1 MNLKMFYCVEDRNTY
16 AADTYKKQAAL
27 ALPLFTFFAVM
38 FYVIGRNL
46 RLDEI
51 TFSVAPIII
60 FSIAFGTV
68 MGVAFSLYTD
78 KKNYEYFAAKEAF
91 NITKKEQKGLAKQA
105 RRITWIYSGFRM
117 LLILLAVIEP
127 FLFMEVKDLI
137 LLAGYFVIWFALGYS
152 ILQFKIHERRKMIKN
167 LIFRHTERKRNEKG
181 DLKNDKTSTAGLQT
195 GSKESKR
202 RGGVCGIS

>member
-1 MNLKMFYCVEDRNTY
+1 MTKRKHYLYLGYYMNLKMFYCVEDRNTY

-91 NITKKEQKGLAKQA
+91 NITKKEQKGLVKQA

-137 LLAGYFVIWFALGYS
+137 LLAGYFVIWFALAYGV
-152 ILQFKIHERRKMIKN
+152 LQFRVYERRKMIKN
-167 LIFRHTERKRNEKG
+167 LKAF
-181 DLKNDKTSTAGLQT
+181 
-195 GSKESKR
+195 
-202 RGGVCGIS
+202 

>member
-78 KKNYEYFAAKEAF
+78 KNE
-91 NITKKEQKGLAKQA
+91 L
-105 RRITWIYSGFRM
+105 RILCGKR
-117 LLILLAVIEP
+117 
-127 FLFMEVKDLI
+127 
-137 LLAGYFVIWFALGYS
+137 S
-152 ILQFKIHERRKMIKN
+152 I
-167 LIFRHTERKRNEKG
+167 
-181 DLKNDKTSTAGLQT
+181 
-195 GSKESKR
+195 
-202 RGGVCGIS
+202 

>member
-91 NITKKEQKGLAKQA
+91 NIIKKEQKGLAKQA

-137 LLAGYFVIWFALGYS
+137 LLAGYFVIWFALAYGV
-152 ILQFKIHERRKMIKN
+152 LQFRVYERRKMIKN
-167 LIFRHTERKRNEKG
+167 LKAF
-181 DLKNDKTSTAGLQT
+181 
-195 GSKESKR
+195 
-202 RGGVCGIS
+202 

>member
-1 MNLKMFYCVEDRNTY
+1 MPALFYFFGILKESEKEVKNKIAMIKRKHYLYLGYYMNLKMFYCVENKNTY
-16 AADTYKKQAAL
+16 AADTYQKPSVL
-27 ALPLFTFFAVM
+27 TLPLFTFFAVM
-38 FYVIGRNL
+38 LYVIGRNL

-137 LLAGYFVIWFALGYS
+137 LLAGYFVIWFALAYGV
-152 ILQFKIHERRKMIKN
+152 LQFRVYERRKMIKN
-167 LIFRHTERKRNEKG
+167 LKAF
-181 DLKNDKTSTAGLQT
+181 
-195 GSKESKR
+195 
-202 RGGVCGIS
+202 

>member
-1 MNLKMFYCVEDRNTY
+1 MNLKMFYCVENKNTY
-16 AADTYKKQAAL
+16 AADTYQKPSVL
-27 ALPLFTFFAVM
+27 TLPLFTFFAVM
-38 FYVIGRNL
+38 LYVIGRNL

-68 MGVAFSLYTD
+68 MGVVFSLYTD
-78 KKNYEYFAAKEAF
+78 KKNYEYFAAKEDF
-91 NITKKEQKGLAKQA
+91 NITKEEQKELVKQA
-105 RRITWIYSGFRM
+105 RKITWIYSGFRM

-152 ILQFKIHERRKMIKN
+152 ILQFRIRERRKMIKN
-167 LIFRHTERKRNEKG
+167 ENEKG
-181 DLKNDKTSTAGLQT
+181 GLKNDKASKAGL
-195 GSKESKR
+195 
-202 RGGVCGIS
+202 

>member
-91 NITKKEQKGLAKQA
+91 NITKKEQKGLGK
-105 RRITWIYSGFRM
+105 TG
-117 LLILLAVIEP
+117 
-127 FLFMEVKDLI
+127 K
-137 LLAGYFVIWFALGYS
+137 
-152 ILQFKIHERRKMIKN
+152 KN
-167 LIFRHTERKRNEKG
+167 NMDIFW
-181 DLKNDKTSTAGLQT
+181 
-195 GSKESKR
+195 
-202 RGGVCGIS
+202 V

>member
-137 LLAGYFVIWFALGYS
+137 LLAGYFVI
-152 ILQFKIHERRKMIKN
+152 
-167 LIFRHTERKRNEKG
+167 
-181 DLKNDKTSTAGLQT
+181 
-195 GSKESKR
+195 
-202 RGGVCGIS
+202 